1 MGLTEAEARALL
13 AGLICGV
20 AMALALTAMLLIMLT
35 RSASWTARAE
45 RAAGARLSA
54 PILGIVFANALL
66 VFWTLVG
73 LLLGALYPVIDER
86 RAGGGLLS
94 ENLAFT
100 AFVSALFG
108 GFAGAAWV
116 IRGRVGTLGWI
127 TSGLAALI
135 FGWALPL
142 MAEPR

>member
-1 MGLTEAEARALL
+1 MGLTEAEARGLL

-20 AMALALTAMLLIMLT
+20 VMALALTAMVLVVLT
-35 RSASWTARAE
+35 RSEAWTARAE

-66 VFWTLVG
+66 LFWTLVG
-73 LLLGALYPVIDER
+73 LVLGALYPVIDER
-86 RAGGGLLS
+86 RPDGGLLS

-100 AFVSALFG
+100 ALVAALAG
-108 GFAGAAWV
+108 GFAGSAWIV
-116 IRGRVGTLGWI
+116 RGRVGVLGWV
-127 TSGLAALI
+127 TSGLAALV

>member
-1 MGLTEAEARALL
+1 MGLTDAEARGLL

-20 AMALALTAMLLIMLT
+20 TMALALTAMLLIVLT

-66 VFWTLVG
+66 LFWTLVG
-73 LLLGALYPVIDER
+73 LVLGAFYPVIDER
-86 RAGGGLLS
+86 SPGSGLLS

-100 AFVSALFG
+100 ALVSALAA
-108 GFAGAAWV
+108 GFAGSAWI

-127 TSGLAALI
+127 TSGMAALV